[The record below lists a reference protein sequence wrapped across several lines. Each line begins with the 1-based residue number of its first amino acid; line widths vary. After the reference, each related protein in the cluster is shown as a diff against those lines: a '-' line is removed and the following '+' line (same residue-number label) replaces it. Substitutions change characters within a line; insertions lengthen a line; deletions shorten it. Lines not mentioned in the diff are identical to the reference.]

1 MKKELEQQILE
12 LDETLEIDVEKIKYV
27 TFELEDGT
35 KKTITKLSFM
45 EMLND
50 LNENEKTENFERLI
64 YEEQED
70 EDEFLKYYQDEEIR
84 SLKDLDNALKKLFG
98 VR

>member
-45 EMLND
+45 EMLDN
-50 LNENEKTENFERLI
+50 LNENEKTENFERLTC
-64 YEEQED
+64 EEQED